1 MFTVNVIHEVRW
13 LPNEVEAKLDAIID
27 MLRSQS
33 GVAADLAL
41 VKEELSVIHGIV
53 ANLDNSAELQ
63 KQVDELTSQLNTS
76 TADVKDAIDQQTKE
90 T

>member
-1 MFTVNVIHEVRW
+1 MFTVTVFHEVRW
-13 LPNEVEAKLDAIID
+13 LPNEVEAKLDAIIE
-27 MLRSQS
+27 MLRGQA

-53 ANLDNSAELQ
+53 ASLDNSAELQ